1 MTLRVS
7 PFTTI
12 SNVGATAGK
21 LSCDVDHDIRAVV
34 MYKIVKLSSRFSVG
48 RSAVTHWN
56 LAFGV

>member
-12 SNVGATAGK
+12 SNVVATAGK

-34 MYKIVKLSSRFSVG
+34 MYEIVKHPSQGNLG
-48 RSAVTHWN
+48 RGALTGWN
-56 LAFGV
+56 LAFEV